1 MFCLFELSK
10 NHYSLPIS
18 EVISVLNA
26 ENVYYDIIES
36 NLDVLL
42 IGANLENK
50 FLNRIVKR
58 LSYTFF
64 VDEFL
69 FSCSADFNEIKN
81 NAKKISIKKSGSVAV
96 RCKNRLKKVD
106 SQKII
111 KLLAEIYTRDR
122 RVNLTN
128 PDIEI
133 RVLITDKKVYV
144 GIKRFEIDKSDFE
157 KRKVQF
163 RPFFSPITLHPK
175 LARALVNLSEV
186 SKNEVLL
193 DPFCGT
199 GGILLEAGLI
209 GVNVIGSDIENKMI
223 DGCKKTLDYYNIKN
237 YDLYCSDIGKIDQF
251 VKNVDAVVTDL
262 PYGRSTTTK
271 GEDMSQLYQRTFQMI
286 NKVLKNG
293 SKAVIGLPNKQSIHQ
308 AQEYLTLLKTH
319 EIRAHRSL
327 TRYFSVFE
335 KEP

>member
-10 NHYSLPIS
+10 DHYSLPIS

-36 NLDVLL
+36 NLDIVL
-42 IGANLENK
+42 IGAKLENK
-50 FLNRIVKR
+50 LLNRISKR

-64 VDEFL
+64 IDEFL
-69 FSCSADFNEIKN
+69 FSCSNDLEEIKN
-81 NAKKISIKKSGSVAV
+81 NAKKIPIKKSGSVAV
-96 RCKNRLKKVD
+96 RCKNRSKKVD

-111 KLLAEIYTRDR
+111 RLIAEVYTKDR
-122 RVNLTN
+122 QVNLN
-128 PDIEI
+128 NSDIEI
-133 RVLITDKKVYV
+133 RVLITDKKAYV
-144 GIKRFEIDKSDFE
+144 GIKKFEIDKSDFE

-163 RPFFSPITLHPK
+163 RPFFSPISLHPK
-175 LARALVNLSEV
+175 LARSLVNLSEV
-186 SKNEVLL
+186 SEGEVVL

-199 GGILLEAGLI
+199 GGILLEAGII

-223 DGCKKTLDYYNIKN
+223 DGCKKTLDYFNIKN
-237 YDLYCSDIGKIDQF
+237 YELYCSDIGKIDHF
-251 VKNVDAVVTDL
+251 VKKIDAVVTDL
-262 PYGRSTTTK
+262 PYGKSTTTK

-286 NKVLKNG
+286 NKVLKNN
-293 SKAVIGLPNKQSIHQ
+293 SKAVVGLPNKQSIHQ
-308 AQEYLTLLKTH
+308 GQTYLNLLETH
-319 EIRAHRSL
+319 EIKAHKSL

>member
-10 NHYSLPIS
+10 DHYSLPIS

-26 ENVYYDIIES
+26 ENIYYDIIES
-36 NLDVLL
+36 NLDIIL
-42 IGANLENK
+42 IGTNLENNL
-50 FLNRIVKR
+50 LNRISKR

-69 FSCSADFNEIKN
+69 FSCSTDFDEIKD
-81 NAKKISIKKSGSVAV
+81 NAKKMPIKRSGSIAV
-96 RCKNRLKKVD
+96 RCKNRSKKVD
-106 SQKII
+106 SQKVIR
-111 KLLAEIYTRDR
+111 LLAEVYTKDR
-122 RVNLTN
+122 QVNLNN

-133 RVLITDKKVYV
+133 RVLITNKKVYV
-144 GIKRFEIDKSDFE
+144 GTKKFEIDKSDFE

-163 RPFFSPITLHPK
+163 RPFFSPISLHPK
-175 LARALVNLSEV
+175 LAKALVNLSEV
-186 SKNEVLL
+186 SRDGILL

-199 GGILLEAGLI
+199 GGILLEAGII

-223 DGCKKTLDYYNIKN
+223 DGCKKTLDHYNIKN

-251 VKNVDAVVTDL
+251 VKNVDSVVTDL
-262 PYGRSTTTK
+262 PYGKSTTTK
-271 GEDMSQLYQRTFQMI
+271 GEDMDQLYQRTFQMI
-286 NKVLKNG
+286 NKVLKKG
-293 SKAVIGLPNKQSIHQ
+293 SKAVIGLPNKQSIYQ
-308 AQEYLTLLKTH
+308 GQKYLTLLETH
-319 EIRAHRSL
+319 EIKVHRSL

>member
-10 NHYSLPIS
+10 DHYSLPIS

-26 ENVYYDIIES
+26 ENIYYDIIES
-36 NLDVLL
+36 NLDIIL
-42 IGANLENK
+42 IGTNLENNL
-50 FLNRIVKR
+50 LNRISKR

-69 FSCSADFNEIKN
+69 FSCSTDFDEIKD
-81 NAKKISIKKSGSVAV
+81 NAKKMPIKRSGSIAV
-96 RCKNRLKKVD
+96 RCKNRSKKVD
-106 SQKII
+106 SQKVIR
-111 KLLAEIYTRDR
+111 LLAEVYTKDR
-122 RVNLTN
+122 QVNLNN

-133 RVLITDKKVYV
+133 RVLITNKKVYV
-144 GIKRFEIDKSDFE
+144 GTKKFEIDKSDFE

-163 RPFFSPITLHPK
+163 RPFFSPISLHPK
-175 LARALVNLSEV
+175 LAKALVNLSEV
-186 SKNEVLL
+186 SRDGILL

-199 GGILLEAGLI
+199 GGILLEAGII

-223 DGCKKTLDYYNIKN
+223 DGCKKTLDHYNIKN

-251 VKNVDAVVTDL
+251 VKNVDSVVTDL
-262 PYGRSTTTK
+262 PYGKSTTTK
-271 GEDMSQLYQRTFQMI
+271 GEDMDQLYQRTFQMI
-286 NKVLKNG
+286 NKVLKKG
-293 SKAVIGLPNKQSIHQ
+293 SKAVIGLPNKQSIYQ
-308 AQEYLTLLKTH
+308 GQKYLTLLETH
-319 EIRAHRSL
+319 EIKAHRSL